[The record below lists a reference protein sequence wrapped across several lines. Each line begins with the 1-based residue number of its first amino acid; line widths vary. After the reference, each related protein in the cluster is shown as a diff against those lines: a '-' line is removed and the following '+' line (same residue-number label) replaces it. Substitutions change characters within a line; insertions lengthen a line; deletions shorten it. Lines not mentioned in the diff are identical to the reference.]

1 MPTTPHLAALFTRPP
16 KGWSEMTYLGRR
28 YGVTRTV
35 LANGRI
41 QKLYA
46 EELGGANVI
55 SANLYDGEN
64 LRPCE
69 MPASKVVEFLAGA
82 SLSIPR

>member
-1 MPTTPHLAALFTRPP
+1 MATTPHVAALFSRLPE
-16 KGWSEMTYLGRR
+16 GWSEMTYLDRH
-28 YGVTRTV
+28 YGVTRIV

-46 EELGGANVI
+46 EELGGTNVI

-82 SLSIPR
+82 SPSIPG

>member
-1 MPTTPHLAALFTRPP
+1 MSTTPHLVALFTRLPE
-16 KGWSEMTYLGRR
+16 GWSDMTYRGRH

-46 EELGGANVI
+46 EELGGADVI
-55 SANLYDGEN
+55 SANLYDAEN